1 MIEKLRKLL
10 QIPQGTESF
19 HLEEA
24 FKHKHLVRSLERLFT
39 RWGYLPAQVPVFDF
53 FDTYRPLLRGS
64 GLDAIYR
71 LIDREGELLM
81 LRSDITLFLAKQMGL
96 LLTEED
102 LPARVWY
109 ADTILRHQDSE
120 DISRNEFFQTGVE
133 LIGKRGMDADL
144 EVLLLLDRVLSALK
158 VPEAAVH
165 VGSRGLWNSVCREI
179 PEEERNGL
187 VEAVR
192 FRDLETLHRGLT
204 SRNMAAVKADLV
216 TELFGFI
223 GTSKDFTGLL
233 EGSDLELLSREESR
247 ELRYLSDLFNELIG
261 HAETDRFRIDLSE
274 IGSQPYHTGIVFQGY
289 TPNIDSSFVTGGRYD
304 NLLGFF
310 GFDAPS
316 VGFSLMLRK
325 IEPFLETGPGGD
337 TETAVPAPGAS
348 FSERFAAAEKLRLE
362 GRTVIL

>member
-64 GLDAIYR
+64 GLDTIYR

-102 LPARVWY
+102 LPSRVWY

-165 VGSRGLWNSVCREI
+165 VGSRGFWNSVCREI

-192 FRDLETLHRGLT
+192 FRDLETLHRGMT
-204 SRNMAAVKADLV
+204 YHNMAAVKADLV
-216 TELFGFI
+216 TALFGFI
-223 GTSKDFTGLL
+223 GTSKDFIGLL
-233 EGSDLELLSREESR
+233 EGSNLKLLSPEESR
-247 ELRYLSDLFNELIG
+247 ELRYLGDLSTELVG

-304 NLLGFF
+304 DLLGCL

-325 IEPFLETGPGGD
+325 IEPFLETGPAGD

-348 FSERFAAAEKLRLE
+348 FSERFKAAEKRRLE
-362 GRTVIL
+362 GRTVSL

>member
-24 FKHKHLVRSLERLFT
+24 FKHKLLVRTLEELFT
-39 RWGYLPAQVPVFDF
+39 RWGYLPTQVPVFDF
-53 FDTYRPLLRGS
+53 FDTYRPLLEGRN
-64 GLDAIYR
+64 LDTIYR

-96 LLTEED
+96 LLTDED

-133 LIGKRGMDADL
+133 LIGKRGMEADL
-144 EVLLLLDRVLSALK
+144 EVLLLLDRILSALN
-158 VPEAAVH
+158 VGGAAVH
-165 VGSRGLWNSVCREI
+165 VGSRGFWNAVCSDF
-179 PEEERNGL
+179 PEKERNDL

-192 FRDLETLHRGLT
+192 FRDRDTLRRELRL
-204 SRNMAAVKADLV
+204 RNMAAIKADLV
-216 TELFGFI
+216 TDLFGFI
-223 GTSKDFTGLL
+223 GTSEDFTRLL
-233 EGSDLELLSREESR
+233 ENSDLELLSQEESR
-247 ELRYLSDLFNELIG
+247 ELRYLGELFTELAG
-261 HAETDRFRIDLSE
+261 NAEPGRFRIDLSE

-289 TPNIDSSFVTGGRYD
+289 TSNIDSSFVTGGRYD
-304 NLLGFF
+304 GLLGFF

-325 IEPFLETGPGGD
+325 IEPFLEAGPGEGP
-337 TETAVPAPGAS
+337 ETPTTAQGAN
-348 FSERFAAAEKLRLE
+348 FSERFAAAEKLRKE
-362 GRTVIL
+362 GRTAIL

>member
-24 FKHKHLVRSLERLFT
+24 FKHKLFVRSLEELFT

-53 FDTYRPLLRGS
+53 FDTYRPLLKGRN
-64 GLDAIYR
+64 LDTIYR
-71 LIDREGELLM
+71 LMDREGELLM

-96 LLTEED
+96 LLTDEE

-120 DISRNEFFQTGVE
+120 DISRNEFFQTGIE

-144 EVLLLLDRVLSALK
+144 EVLLLLDRVLSGL
-158 VPEAAVH
+158 VVSGAAVH
-165 VGSRGLWNSVCREI
+165 VGSRGFWNSVCGDFQED
-179 PEEERNGL
+179 ERNDL

-192 FRDLETLHRGLT
+192 FRDWETLHGGLL

-223 GTSKDFTGLL
+223 GTSDDFTGFL
-233 EGSDLELLSREESR
+233 ESFDLELLSPEESR
-247 ELRYLSDLFNELIG
+247 ELRYLGDLFFELDS
-261 HAETDRFRIDLSE
+261 HAEPGRFRIDLSE

-289 TPNIDSSFVTGGRYD
+289 APKIDSSFVTGGRYD
-304 NLLGFF
+304 DLLGFF
-310 GFDAPS
+310 GFDTPS

-325 IEPFLETGPGGD
+325 IEPFLEEISAEGRNT
-337 TETAVPAPGAS
+337 TVTAPGAS
-348 FSERFAAAEKLRLE
+348 FSERFSAAEKLRKE
-362 GRTVIL
+362 GRTAIL